1 MLEMVLSIIQIAI
14 EGITEF
20 SFLGLFFD
28 KKGFVKEKGKHLAIA
43 GLVVLEFLISFL
55 IQENTY
61 LRFAVVIV
69 CVSTYFFLFM
79 KGKFLQVATLFT
91 VFYSLTAMYEYIGLL
106 VFIKLGITTG
116 MEAPVN
122 VNYMLVAFATLK
134 IVICVVALL
143 VMRGKQGKYRNI
155 SVLLS
160 SKEWCGI
167 FFSSIISLVILIV
180 AFDKITV
187 LDMND
192 KDVFFSLL
200 GIGIACL
207 DIAIIWLF
215 TKVANRQQRILENE
229 AVLNRVKNETMLYH
243 SITENMEKQSR
254 RIHEFNNRMTAI
266 KSMLDQGKIEELQK
280 YVDSIEAKIKEYPQI
295 FNTKNAI
302 VDAIMTA
309 KYEEMV
315 NNNILFVHK
324 FSELAELKIADDDL
338 VILLSNLLNNAI
350 EACMKA
356 EKKTIKM
363 KFVVDERH
371 IVLSVTNTFADKPSE
386 MDGELVTSKD
396 DELGNHGVGLKNVRE
411 IVEKYDGCC
420 TVNFDDEWFFVAI
433 LIHR

>member
-1 MLEMVLSIIQIAI
+1 MINDFFGLLVTWVEIITFI
-14 EGITEF
+14 
-20 SFLGLFFD
+20 SLLGLFAERKQWYQKYKLIYIPLTVIGSYIVSGPFEEYMYVKFAVMIVVYALIVNVAVKIKVYALAALSVMYFTFITLIEFLVGMLIIKIGLFRDLSEDWAYYILPALVLISEIIILIALMIVCNKNQGKLKDTLTLLD
-28 KKGFVKEKGKHLAIA
+28 KKDWI
-43 GLVVLEFLISFL
+43 
-55 IQENTY
+55 
-61 LRFAVVIV
+61 
-69 CVSTYFFLFM
+69 
-79 KGKFLQVATLFT
+79 
-91 VFYSLTAMYEYIGLL
+91 
-106 VFIKLGITTG
+106 
-116 MEAPVN
+116 
-122 VNYMLVAFATLK
+122 
-134 IVICVVALL
+134 
-143 VMRGKQGKYRNI
+143 
-155 SVLLS
+155 
-160 SKEWCGI
+160 GI
-167 FFSSIISLVILIV
+167 FIISLTSLVIISIAIQEWGLKDANPTNIFV
-180 AFDKITV
+180 V
-187 LDMND
+187 L
-192 KDVFFSLL
+192 
-200 GIGIACL
+200 IGIAVTFL
-207 DIAIIWLF
+207 DAAIIHLF
-215 TKVANRQQRILENE
+215 VQSTKRQKHILENE

-243 SITENMEKQSR
+243 AITENMEKQSR

-411 IVEKYDGCC
+411 IVEKYDSCC

>member
-1 MLEMVLSIIQIAI
+1 MINDFFGLLVTWVEIITFI
-14 EGITEF
+14 
-20 SFLGLFFD
+20 SLLGLFAERKQWYQKYKMIYIPLTVIGSYIVSGPLEEYMYVKFAVMILVYALIVNVAVKIKVYALAALSVMYFTFITLIEFLVGMLIIKIGLFRDLSEDWAYYILPALVLISEIIILIALMIVCNKNQGKLKDTLTLLD
-28 KKGFVKEKGKHLAIA
+28 KKDWI
-43 GLVVLEFLISFL
+43 
-55 IQENTY
+55 
-61 LRFAVVIV
+61 
-69 CVSTYFFLFM
+69 
-79 KGKFLQVATLFT
+79 
-91 VFYSLTAMYEYIGLL
+91 
-106 VFIKLGITTG
+106 
-116 MEAPVN
+116 
-122 VNYMLVAFATLK
+122 
-134 IVICVVALL
+134 
-143 VMRGKQGKYRNI
+143 
-155 SVLLS
+155 
-160 SKEWCGI
+160 GI
-167 FFSSIISLVILIV
+167 FIISLTSLVIISIAIQEWGL
-180 AFDKITV
+180 
-187 LDMND
+187 
-192 KDVFFSLL
+192 KDANPTNIFVFL
-200 GIGIACL
+200 IGIAVTFL
-207 DIAIIWLF
+207 DAAIIHLF
-215 TKVANRQQRILENE
+215 VQSTKRQQRILENE

-315 NNNILFVHK
+315 NNKILFVHK

-350 EACMKA
+350 EACVKA

>member
-1 MLEMVLSIIQIAI
+1 MIFDIVSVAITFVEIIAFLCLLGVFAEEKNWYKKYKVPFLLLVTLVNIAIVYLLDSFMYIKFVVMVLFYFSLAI
-14 EGITEF
+14 SSFKMKRSAASALAMMYFNSVGIVEYIVAIVIF
-20 SFLGLFFD
+20 KIGLF
-28 KKGFVKEKGKHLAIA
+28 KEISEQGQPEILQAQIL
-43 GLVVLEFLISFL
+43 LVEMIVEF
-55 IQENTY
+55 
-61 LRFAVVIV
+61 
-69 CVSTYFFLFM
+69 M
-79 KGKFLQVATLFT
+79 
-91 VFYSLTAMYEYIGLL
+91 L
-106 VFIKLGITTG
+106 VFICKKYKGKLKETMNILEKREWTGIFVVSLVSLAIIAISTKESG
-116 MEAPVN
+116 MQEN
-122 VNYMLVAFATLK
+122 NYMDL
-134 IVICVVALL
+134 IVALL
-143 VMRGKQGKYRNI
+143 GI
-155 SVLLS
+155 SIAFMYLA
-160 SKEWCGI
+160 
-167 FFSSIISLVILIV
+167 IV
-180 AFDKITV
+180 Q
-187 LDMND
+187 
-192 KDVFFSLL
+192 
-200 GIGIACL
+200 
-207 DIAIIWLF
+207 LF
-215 TKVANRQQRILENE
+215 VGSAKRQKHILENE

-324 FSELAELKIADDDL
+324 FSELSELKIADDDL

>member
-1 MLEMVLSIIQIAI
+1 MINDFFGLLVTWVEIITFI
-14 EGITEF
+14 
-20 SFLGLFFD
+20 SLLGLFAERKQWYQKYKLIYIPLTVIGSYIVSGPFEEYMYVKFAVMIVVYALIVNVAVKIKVYALAALSVMYFTFITLIEFLVGMLIIKIGLFRDLSEDWAYYILPVLVLISEIIILIGLMIVCNKNKGKLKDTLTLLD
-28 KKGFVKEKGKHLAIA
+28 KKDWI
-43 GLVVLEFLISFL
+43 
-55 IQENTY
+55 
-61 LRFAVVIV
+61 
-69 CVSTYFFLFM
+69 
-79 KGKFLQVATLFT
+79 
-91 VFYSLTAMYEYIGLL
+91 
-106 VFIKLGITTG
+106 
-116 MEAPVN
+116 
-122 VNYMLVAFATLK
+122 
-134 IVICVVALL
+134 
-143 VMRGKQGKYRNI
+143 
-155 SVLLS
+155 
-160 SKEWCGI
+160 GI
-167 FFSSIISLVILIV
+167 FIISLTSLVIISIAIQEWGLKDANPTNIFV
-180 AFDKITV
+180 V
-187 LDMND
+187 L
-192 KDVFFSLL
+192 
-200 GIGIACL
+200 IGIAVTFL
-207 DIAIIWLF
+207 DAAIIHLF
-215 TKVANRQQRILENE
+215 VQSTKRQKHILENE

-315 NNNILFVHK
+315 NNKILFVHK
-324 FSELAELKIADDDL
+324 FSELVEVKIADDDL

-420 TVNFDDEWFFVAI
+420 TVNFDEEWFFVAI
-433 LIHR
+433 LIPR